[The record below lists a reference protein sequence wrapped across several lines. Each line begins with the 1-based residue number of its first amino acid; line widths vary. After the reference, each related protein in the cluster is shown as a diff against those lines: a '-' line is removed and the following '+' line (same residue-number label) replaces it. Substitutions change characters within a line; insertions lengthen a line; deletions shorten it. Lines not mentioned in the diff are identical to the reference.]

1 MKCNDYSDK
10 LQVKDFKNLLL
21 YKKALELVNEIY
33 NITKGFPKLEEYAMV
48 NQLIRA
54 VTSIPANIAEG
65 NGQIFKKKEFTFAN
79 NALGSANEIRCWLE
93 LAYKR
98 NYINKETFEQL
109 DGKTVEIIKMTF
121 GYMKKIKN
129 EINNCGKEDEVI

>member
-1 MKCNDYSDK
+1 MKYSDENIK
-10 LQVKDFKNLLL
+10 IKDFKSLLL
-21 YKKALELVNEIY
+21 YQKSLELVDLIY
-33 NITKGFPKLEEYAMV
+33 DMVKKFPKQEEYAMS
-48 NQLIRA
+48 NQIIRA
-54 VTSIPANIAEG
+54 VTSISANIAEG
-65 NGQIFKKKEFTFAN
+65 NGQIFKKKEITFAN
-79 NALGSANEIRCWLE
+79 NAIGSANEIRCWLE

-98 NYINKETFEQL
+98 NYINKETFEHL